1 MVLKAIKI
9 TNLDMEIVEQ
19 RTDDFIVFVNEEDY
33 DLVLQAINN
42 GGSNFKITRE
52 PYGGDLNSY
61 EINIPFLKFTY
72 EKAYQVV
79 CFGYI
84 SGENEITF
92 FNDYDNDLLVGNIEV
107 TYPIDTNVYSQNNEV
122 LYNRKD
128 LINKCTFGILYT
140 DNYSQNRFVI
150 SGNELEPNCDWWNDD
165 INVFA
170 SSDDAGVNKNIK
182 VDDLLYFPDENYC
195 YYGTNKTAVI
205 GYAVE
210 RTGRLVVFKEHS
222 YDESTIFFR
231 ESVIDNE
238 SGRFVLNMF
247 SGNIGTAPLSPFGVL
262 NFNGDILYI
271 SNEKNVSGLDITNT
285 VKDTTKQSSSRSYY
299 IDNYLKE
306 YSNDEF
312 KNARLCAYKNYVLL
326 LIGQDIFLGIRTSSN
341 YEWFRF
347 SSVLLENESFIS
359 LNNIEDNI
367 YLGTSDGNIFSFTE
381 ANKDYNDEYKI
392 FLEDSDFTDGSED
405 QLYGLVFNQ
414 DIYNKIN
421 LGDELEI
428 DSDCRVLIINQA
440 SIIYASENTI
450 KGYAHAIN
458 KYCPLVWLHNLNKLV
473 VASDYGEEPYTNE
486 LISLLDLLTKREV
499 YFENSDGTFTKIVF
513 YKEDEPYVE
522 DDKYY
527 LSYYIGMNTYTN
539 IWFKPT
545 KEDRFSAYEKTIE
558 TKLVTFKFIQ
568 WYITE
573 RFNLPRFTFVNETK
587 KASIVRKYPVNAF
600 YITAPFNFNNNEQ
613 YKNLISYTIT
623 NDTPLESDMKVSV
636 ISNNIPKKKAQ
647 VISVASNKLLNTR
660 FTLSLSD
667 YDFSNLSLSQD
678 YVAVRGRTIFRN
690 LVRQRFICF
699 VFNNE
704 NDKNLVLSELSVV
717 YTIGGNI
724 VGGF

>member
-1 MVLKAIKI
+1 MILKVIHIGSIDLSILGLGVINYPYLIVSEETKNALLSEQPTLIGEDTVLTSNGELASNVFEPII
-9 TNLDMEIVEQ
+9 YTCNIANNIV
-19 RTDDFIVFVNEEDY
+19 
-33 DLVLQAINN
+33 
-42 GGSNFKITRE
+42 
-52 PYGGDLNSY
+52 
-61 EINIPFLKFTY
+61 
-72 EKAYQVV
+72 QVY
-79 CFGYI
+79 GYI
-84 SGENEITF
+84 SGDNEITF
-92 FNDYDNDLLVGNIEV
+92 FNDYDNELLIGNIEV
-107 TYPIDTNVYSQNNEV
+107 TFPIDLNVYSQNNEL

-150 SGNELEPNCDWWNDD
+150 SGNELERNCDWWNDD

-238 SGRFVLNMF
+238 TGQFVLNMF

-262 NFNGDILYI
+262 NFNGDILFI

-285 VKDTTKQSSSRSYY
+285 IKDTTKQSSSRSYY

-306 YSNDEF
+306 YSNEEF

-381 ANKDYNDEYKI
+381 TNKDYNDEYKI

-428 DSDCRVLIINQA
+428 NSDCRVLVLQGNTMFILNDSLSEAEPGELIKYSPIAWLRNQ
-440 SIIYASENTI
+440 
-450 KGYAHAIN
+450 N
-458 KYCPLVWLHNLNKLV
+458 KILLVPEW
-473 VASDYGEEPYTNE
+473 GEEPYLSEANA
-486 LISLLDLLTKREV
+486 LLNLLTQREV
-499 YFENSDGTFTKIVF
+499 YILNDDGTYTKVDF
-513 YKEDEPYVE
+513 YKEEDPYIE
-522 DDKYY
+522 NDKYY
-527 LSYYIGMNTYTN
+527 VSYYIGTN
-539 IWFKPT
+539 ERVPIWFKPT
-545 KEDRFSAYEKTIE
+545 KEDRFIAYRKTDA
-558 TKLVTFKFIQ
+558 TNLVTFKFIQ
-568 WYITE
+568 TYLTE
-573 RFNLPRFTFVNETK
+573 RYRFPCFTFVNQTN
-587 KASIVRKYPVNAF
+587 KASLIRKYPVNAF

-613 YKNLISYTIT
+613 YKNLVSYTIT

-678 YVAVRGRTIFRN
+678 YVAVRGQTIFRN